1 MSMNSKIFFWIKI
14 AVAVV
19 LLGLMFFF
27 KTIRPEIIWEALQSA
42 RYELVAVALLL
53 MPLNI
58 YLQEYKWRYLVRL
71 VHPQA
76 TAWESFGSLLGGMA
90 FGIVTPGRIGEYG
103 RGLFM
108 KHSTP
113 LNLVGLTILDKFYN
127 LGCTTAFGLPAL
139 LTLPWAIG
147 LFKGH
152 LYLLIAMLGVLATAN
167 FILLYLALD
176 PKPVRSL
183 IYALQIMFP
192 RKDKIAQLAY
202 GLDRFG
208 NPQARTTLI
217 LTLAHY
223 VVFLLQYWVLICSFS
238 SLNLFTASRGAAS
251 VLFAKSALPIAIGDL
266 GIDQLVSVQFF
277 GQFGAT
283 PEAAFNASLL
293 LFTMNVLIPG
303 LIGVLFIGR
312 LQPGKR
318 KNGAAG

>member
-1 MSMNSKIFFWIKI
+1 MNSKIFFWIKV

-19 LLGLMFFF
+19 LLGLMFY
-27 KTIRPEIIWEALQSA
+27 TIRPEAIWTALQSA
-42 RYELVAVALLL
+42 RYELVAVAVLL

-76 TAWESFGSLLGGMA
+76 TVGESIGSLLGGMA

-152 LYLLIAMLGVLATAN
+152 LYLFIAMLGVLATAN
-167 FILLYLALD
+167 LILLYLALD
-176 PKPVRSL
+176 PKPVRSM

-192 RKDKIAQLAY
+192 RKNRIAQLAY
-202 GLDRFG
+202 GLDRFS
-208 NPQARTTLI
+208 NPQARTTLV
-217 LTLAHY
+217 LSLAHY
-223 VVFLLQYWVLICSFS
+223 VVFLFQYWVLICSFS
-238 SLNLFTASRGAAS
+238 NIDLFTSSRGAAT

-277 GQFGAT
+277 GQFGVT

-312 LQPGKR
+312 LQLGKK
-318 KNGAAG
+318 KNGASG